1 VVWGPDCGL
10 ASRGVTEQNHVMSSP
25 IHPDPKLPAEQHP
38 AAGHVSVAQRLL
50 HALKEKVGEHPELT
64 GAITELE
71 LALSKLSLKTA
82 GML

>member
-1 VVWGPDCGL
+1 L
-10 ASRGVTEQNHVMSSP
+10 HRGSFTEQNHVMSSP
-25 IHPDPKLPAEQHP
+25 IQPDPKLPAGQHP